1 MEVDSEGHDQF
12 ENLPSPPRA
21 SQYGTGATVS
31 SDTDASGV
39 KLRRRLGDLVAKYEG
54 LELKYRDLREIGIK
68 TAEQNFD
75 VLKEQ
80 SEERARTASE
90 LISNLKADLATQRSL
105 AKEGEQ
111 TKKRLLDTEARVA
124 ELTKLLADAKQEA
137 KTLCNKLAQTRS
149 AEVAVTSRVPGS
161 AVKGGAAAARAIATA
176 SSEAVQAAQL
186 KEDLYGD
193 LTGLIVRLVRRD
205 PAAQVFDCIQT
216 GRNGTLH
223 FKLEV
228 EKENTGDNY
237 EEAHFTYKPQLDPSR
252 DRDLMDLLPDFLT
265 EEIEF
270 ARPHAAKFY
279 SRVKRSLVE

>member
-137 KTLCNKLAQTRS
+137 KTLCNKLAQSRS

-176 SSEAVQAAQL
+176 SSDAVQAAQL

-228 EKENTGDNY
+228 EKEVTGDNY

-252 DRDLMDLLPDFLT
+252 DRN
-265 EEIEF
+265 
-270 ARPHAAKFY
+270 
-279 SRVKRSLVE
+279 